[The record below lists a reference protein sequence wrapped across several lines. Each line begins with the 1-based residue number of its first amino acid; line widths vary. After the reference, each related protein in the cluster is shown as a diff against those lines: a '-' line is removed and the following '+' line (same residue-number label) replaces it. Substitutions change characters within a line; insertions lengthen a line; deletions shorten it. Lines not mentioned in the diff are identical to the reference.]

1 MKTIIDKNICI
12 CCGLCVEICP
22 VVFALDDDGKAI
34 SKVDKIAK
42 QQQNKA
48 NEAASSCPV
57 NAIKIK

>member
-42 QQQNKA
+42 ATAK
-48 NEAASSCPV
+48 
-57 NAIKIK
+57 